1 MEYVQNLK
9 SQVKCNQADRKIVC
23 NVPHPLPSKNM
34 TGLRLAIY
42 LGAPARHSLTNLV
55 KFTTSTTINV
65 YVDLNF
71 EDINK
76 CIRLGAD
83 SEYFNYQCVLELD
96 YISTEQGMTLK
107 LQTSRLTVRI
117 PRRSDEIIIGG
128 GPVLRNRC
136 DCDII
141 PDANYTSKIYKA
153 DCKEEITD
161 DLKYGDTICLEVK
174 GNDVVTNNKNFTIT
188 SVMSEYQ
195 ASKNIKGGVEI
206 IDLVETK
213 CGFADKCEEGKAY
226 AILKLL
232 DVGEV
237 KFSMVMVLE
246 GTEENDTERSDVK
259 ESYTRATLS
268 NSESLIGM
276 RAEFPIARV
285 VSSKMLT

>member
-1 MEYVQNLK
+1 MEYVRDLK
-9 SQVKCNQADRKIVC
+9 PQIKCSQATHEIVC
-23 NVPHPLPSKNM
+23 DVSHPLSSKNM
-34 TGLRLAIY
+34 SGLRLEAY
-42 LGAPARHSLTNLV
+42 LSTPARHPLTGLV
-55 KFTTSTTINV
+55 KTNTNAAIR
-65 YVDLNF
+65 VDIDLSF
-71 EDINK
+71 ENISK
-76 CIRLGAD
+76 CNRLGVD
-83 SEYFNYQCVLELD
+83 SEYFNYQCILELD
-96 YISTEQGMTLK
+96 YISTVQGMRIK
-107 LQTSRLTVRI
+107 LYTSRLTVRI
-117 PRRSDEIIIGG
+117 PRKSNEIIIGG

-161 DLKYGDTICLEVK
+161 VLKQGDTICLEVK
-174 GNDVVTNNKNFTIT
+174 GNDILTNTKNFTIT

-195 ASKNIKGGVEI
+195 ASKNTKEGVEI

-213 CGFADKCEEGKAY
+213 CGFADECEEGKAY

-237 KFSMVMVLE
+237 KFSMVMVLK
-246 GTEENDTERSDVK
+246 GTEESDTKESDIK
-259 ESYTRATLS
+259 ESYTKVTLS
-268 NSESLIGM
+268 NSESLKGM